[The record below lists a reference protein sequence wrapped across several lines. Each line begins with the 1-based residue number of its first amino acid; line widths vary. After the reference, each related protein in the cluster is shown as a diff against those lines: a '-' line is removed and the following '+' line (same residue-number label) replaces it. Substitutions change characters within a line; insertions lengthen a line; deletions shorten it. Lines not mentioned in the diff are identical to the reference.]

1 MRRPRSS
8 AALRRDDRLDRTR
21 KLSGWI
27 AGGATAASVGLA
39 GLLGAAIPGHAATA
53 GKAATGNQHPS
64 GQTGTGGT
72 GRQGTGQPAS
82 GGSQAHPRRH
92 QISAPAS
99 PPSASTAPPVV
110 SSGGS

>member
-21 KLSGWI
+21 RLSAWI

-39 GLLGAAIPGHAATA
+39 GLLGAAIPGHAAT
-53 GKAATGNQHPS
+53 GSQHPS
-64 GQTGTGGT
+64 GQTGTGAT
-72 GRQGTGQPAS
+72 GRQGTGQPSQPTS

-92 QISAPAS
+92 HISAPAS